1 MGKHALLSQ
10 DTFLRLYNKLQKTV
24 QFGTKPFDVDYF
36 GVPGKLR
43 LFGVGLV
50 AIGRFMILSF
60 FAVSFNHFR

>member
-1 MGKHALLSQ
+1 
-10 DTFLRLYNKLQKTV
+10 LRLYNKLQKTV